1 MQTNE
6 YIDNRINTKIRE
18 YEDVSK
24 RYNKTHM
31 AMMIAAIACFMVVVI
46 LNVIYIIVPVIWLIL
61 ASIIL
66 TLAGIFVF
74 LFDLLNHYEKKAL
87 EYQSKANALNYEKNL
102 YKAKESG
109 FKGFA
114 YRCERYMD

>member
-6 YIDNRINTKIRE
+6 YIENRINTKIRE
-18 YEDVSK
+18 YEDLCK
-24 RYNKTHM
+24 RYSRCHM

-61 ASIIL
+61 ASIVL
-66 TLAGIFVF
+66 TLAGVFVF
-74 LFDLLNHYEKKAL
+74 LFDILNHYEKKAF
-87 EYQSKANALNYEKNL
+87 EYQSKADALNYEKNL
-102 YKAKESG
+102 YKAKENG
-109 FKGFA
+109 FKGLA